1 MAKAIGSRFIRA
13 SAVGG
18 TTHAPDSGALE
29 RVDGASIHAV
39 WIRRLGEHSARGVL
53 MARPDSLT

>member
-39 WIRRLGEHSARGVL
+39 WIRRLASTGRLEC
-53 MARPDSLT
+53 